1 MICGRF
7 ACLIIYFTLFGFN
20 PGLSWA
26 AKSNLSNT
34 NMISEKTLLNQN
46 EIISLEQNYSQVQ
59 STPSKIAHPW
69 LKSKLTEKAIAQ
81 NRSLNPE
88 PLTEIERRWSL
99 GAMAV
104 ISVIALFL
112 IWTLFSKPKQKETLI
127 DLSPANQQSNWSK
140 VAELSTETS
149 ATQSYSENNDL
160 LQDVVVTK
168 LDQDTPLENAWE
180 VKKSAVQDEVSQ
192 VDIPHNID
200 LVQEFINY
208 LKHLNN
214 CNDPASIQTTLRR
227 RAIWR
232 LAKAEEYYSVEPLLK
247 VISQVGAAD
256 KNLILEAVTQI
267 NQRSYQSINNELF
280 TALHHEN
287 PEVRLKA
294 LRDLKNLYQ
303 FVSPVITKIA
313 QMHSDQDYEVR
324 QTAINILR
332 QLNASPFPTFYN
344 YSDDEVGDLIVGQGS
359 EANLHLVAYLLA
371 ELDAEK

>member
-34 NMISEKTLLNQN
+34 NMIREKTLLNQN
-46 EIISLEQNYSQVQ
+46 AITSLEQNYSQVQ
-59 STPSKIAHPW
+59 STPPKIANPW

-88 PLTEIERRWSL
+88 LPAEIERLWSL
-99 GAMAV
+99 GAMALT
-104 ISVIALFL
+104 STIALFL
-112 IWTLFSKPKQKETLI
+112 IWTLFSKPKQKETFI

-140 VAELSTETS
+140 VAGLSTETS
-149 ATQSYSENNDL
+149 ATQSYSGNNDL

-168 LDQDTPLENAWE
+168 LDPDTPVENAWE
-180 VKKSAVQDEVSQ
+180 VKKLAVQDEVGP
-192 VDIPHNID
+192 VDIPPNID

-214 CNDPASIQTTLRR
+214 CNDPASVQTTLKR

-232 LAKAEEYYSVEPLLK
+232 LAKAEGYYSIEPLLK

-256 KNLILEAVTQI
+256 QNLILQAVTQI

-280 TALHHEN
+280 TALQHEN

-313 QMHSDQDYEVR
+313 QMHSDQDDEVR

-344 YSDDEVGDLIVGQGS
+344 YSDDEVGDLIVGQES

>member
-34 NMISEKTLLNQN
+34 NMIREKTLLNQN
-46 EIISLEQNYSQVQ
+46 AITSLEQNYSQVQ
-59 STPSKIAHPW
+59 STPPKIANPW

-88 PLTEIERRWSL
+88 LPAEIERLWSL
-99 GAMAV
+99 GAMALT
-104 ISVIALFL
+104 STIALFL
-112 IWTLFSKPKQKETLI
+112 IWTLFSKPKQKETFI

-140 VAELSTETS
+140 VAGLSTETS
-149 ATQSYSENNDL
+149 ATQSYSGNNDL

-168 LDQDTPLENAWE
+168 LDPDTPVENAWE
-180 VKKSAVQDEVSQ
+180 VKKLAVQDEVGP
-192 VDIPHNID
+192 VDIPPNID

-214 CNDPASIQTTLRR
+214 CNDPASVQTTLKR

-232 LAKAEEYYSVEPLLK
+232 LAKAEGYYSIEPLLK

-256 KNLILEAVTQI
+256 QNLILQAVTQI
-267 NQRSYQSINNELF
+267 NQRSYQSINHELF
-280 TALHHEN
+280 TALHNEN
-287 PEVRLKA
+287 PQVRLKA

-313 QMHSDQDYEVR
+313 QMHSDQDDEVR

-344 YSDDEVGDLIVGQGS
+344 YSDDEVGDLIVGQES

>member
-20 PGLSWA
+20 PGYSWA
-26 AKSNLSNT
+26 AKSSLSNT
-34 NMISEKTLLNQN
+34 NMIKEKTLLNQN
-46 EIISLEQNYSQVQ
+46 AINSLEQNYSQVQ
-59 STPSKIAHPW
+59 STPAKIASPW
-69 LKSKLTEKAIAQ
+69 LQSKLTEKAIAQ
-81 NRSLNPE
+81 NRSLNPK
-88 PLTEIERRWSL
+88 PPTENERLWSL
-99 GAMAV
+99 GGMALT
-104 ISVIALFL
+104 STIALFL
-112 IWTLFSKPKQKETLI
+112 IWTLFSKPKQKETFI
-127 DLSPANQQSNWSK
+127 DLSSANKQSNWSK
-140 VAELSTETS
+140 VAGLSTETS
-149 ATQSYSENNDL
+149 AAQSYSRKNDL

-168 LDQDTPLENAWE
+168 LDPDTPVENTWE
-180 VKKSAVQDEVSQ
+180 VKKSAVQDEVDP
-192 VDIPHNID
+192 VNIPPNLD

-214 CNDPASIQTTLRR
+214 CNDSASVQTTLKR

-247 VISQVGAAD
+247 VISQVGAED
-256 KNLILEAVTQI
+256 QNLILQAVTQI

-280 TALHHEN
+280 TALQHEN

-332 QLNASPFPTFYN
+332 QLNASPLPTFYN
-344 YSDDEVGDLIVGQGS
+344 YSDDEVGDLIVGQES
-359 EANLHLVAYLLA
+359 AANLHLVAYLLA

>member
-34 NMISEKTLLNQN
+34 NMIREKTLLNQN
-46 EIISLEQNYSQVQ
+46 AITSLEQNYSQVQ
-59 STPSKIAHPW
+59 STPPKIAHPW

-88 PLTEIERRWSL
+88 LPAEIERLWSL
-99 GAMAV
+99 GAMALT
-104 ISVIALFL
+104 STIALFL
-112 IWTLFSKPKQKETLI
+112 IWTLFSKPKQKETFI

-140 VAELSTETS
+140 VAGLSTETS
-149 ATQSYSENNDL
+149 ATQSYSGNNDL

-168 LDQDTPLENAWE
+168 LDPDTPVENAWE
-180 VKKSAVQDEVSQ
+180 VKKLAVQDEVGP
-192 VDIPHNID
+192 VDIPPNID

-214 CNDPASIQTTLRR
+214 CNDPASVQTTLKR

-232 LAKAEEYYSVEPLLK
+232 LAKAEGYYSIEPLLK

-256 KNLILEAVTQI
+256 QNLILQAVTQI

-280 TALHHEN
+280 TALQHEN

-313 QMHSDQDYEVR
+313 QMHSDQDDEVR

-344 YSDDEVGDLIVGQGS
+344 YSDDEVGDLIVGQES

>member
-20 PGLSWA
+20 PGYSWA
-26 AKSNLSNT
+26 AKSSLSNT
-34 NMISEKTLLNQN
+34 NIIREKTLLHQN
-46 EIISLEQNYSQVQ
+46 AINSLEQNYSQVK
-59 STPSKIAHPW
+59 SAPPKIAHPW

-88 PLTEIERRWSL
+88 PPAEIERLWSL
-99 GAMAV
+99 GAMALT
-104 ISVIALFL
+104 STIALFL
-112 IWTLFSKPKQKETLI
+112 IWNLFRKPKQKETPK
-127 DLSPANQQSNWSK
+127 DVPSSNKQFNLS
-140 VAELSTETS
+140 EITRLSAETS
-149 ATQSYSENNDL
+149 ATQSYSGDNDL

-168 LDQDTPLENAWE
+168 LDLDTPFENAWE
-180 VKKSAVQDEVSQ
+180 VNESAVQDEVNQ
-192 VDIPHNID
+192 VDVDVD

-214 CNDPASIQTTLRR
+214 CHDPASVQTTLRL

-232 LAKAEEYYSVEPLLK
+232 LAKAEEYYSVEPLLQ

-256 KNLILEAVTQI
+256 KNLILQAVTQI

-324 QTAINILR
+324 QTAIHILR

-344 YSDDEVGDLIVGQGS
+344 YSDDEVGDLIVGQES

>member
-324 QTAINILR
+324 QTAIHILR

>member
-20 PGLSWA
+20 PGYSWA
-26 AKSNLSNT
+26 AKSNLANT
-34 NMISEKTLLNQN
+34 NLITEKPLLNQN
-46 EIISLEQNYSQVQ
+46 IIISLKQNYAQVQ
-59 STPSKIAHPW
+59 STQAKIANPW
-69 LKSKLTEKAIAQ
+69 WKSKLTAKAIAQ
-81 NRSLNPE
+81 NRSLNPDL
-88 PLTEIERRWSL
+88 PAEIERFWSL
-99 GAMAV
+99 GAMALT
-104 ISVIALFL
+104 SAIALFL
-112 IWTLFSKPKQKETLI
+112 IWNLFRQPKQKKTLI
-127 DLSPANQQSNWSK
+127 DFPANQQSNWSK
-140 VAELSTETS
+140 VGELSTETS
-149 ATQSYSENNDL
+149 ATQSDSGKNNL

-168 LDQDTPLENAWE
+168 LDQETPVENAWSVE
-180 VKKSAVQDEVSQ
+180 KSAVQNQVSQ
-192 VDIPHNID
+192 VDISPNLD

-214 CNDPASIQTTLRR
+214 CDDPPSVQTTLRR

-232 LAKAEEYYSVEPLLK
+232 LAKTEDYYSVEPLLK
-247 VISQVGAAD
+247 VISQVEAAD
-256 KNLILEAVTQI
+256 QNLILQAVTQI

-280 TALHHEN
+280 TALHHES

-294 LRDLKNLYQ
+294 LRDLNNLYQ

-324 QTAINILR
+324 QTAIHILR

-344 YSDDEVGDLIVGQGS
+344 YSDDEISDLIVGQES

-371 ELDAEK
+371 ELDAKK